1 MLQFEMNRIEYFSNI
16 YNKKNVADPAA
27 LPLFTH
33 VARGGLLRFP
43 AALVPV
49 AQPEIA
55 ELSTVSASNWLSWTL
70 DRDTAPTA
78 PAQRIRPAASGGSAA
93 SGSDL
98 EACLPLL
105 NCRLGKV
112 QREHEQ
118 CLADLC
124 RFRSFSEAFLN
135 YYNLSLHKRD
145 SYVKLIKCLV

>member
-1 MLQFEMNRIEYFSNI
+1 MSHGEVSC
-16 YNKKNVADPAA
+16 DS
-27 LPLFTH
+27 
-33 VARGGLLRFP
+33 LLRSFP
-43 AALVPV
+43 WHSLRS
-49 AQPEIA
+49 
-55 ELSTVSASNWLSWTL
+55 LSCPLSQHQTDYSVVSWTL

-78 PAQRIRPAASGGSAA
+78 PAQRIRPAASGGGAA

-118 CLADLC
+118 CLAGLC
-124 RFRSFSEAFLN
+124 RFRSFSGGVLFLN